1 MANNLLRPL
10 ALLLAVL
17 GCALCPR
24 ADATAFEVG
33 GDDGWVVPP
42 ASDGGMYNQWASK
55 NRFLVGDV
63 VRKRERERER
73 PIPTPTPSFRSF
85 VRSFLLDRRQLMHGP
100 PTQLVQTSSTARTR
114 CWW

>member
-42 ASDGGMYNQWASK
+42 ASDGGRYNQWASK

-73 PIPTPTPSFRSF
+73 ETHSDPNPILSF
-85 VRSFLLDRRQLMHGP
+85 VLSRSPPTHMHGP

>member
-42 ASDGGMYNQWASK
+42 ASDGGRYNQWASK

-73 PIPTPTPSFRSF
+73 PIPTPTPSIRSF
-85 VRSFLLDRRQLMHGP
+85 FLGRRQLICMVR
-100 PTQLVQTSSTARTR
+100 QLVQTSSTARTR